1 LALAYIAI
9 LKGKVAMN
17 ITTDMNDQIKSA
29 LEDLLLTDFDDQSL
43 RLDVLRRASSLALIG
58 SDDDLVGAVTAVL

>member
-1 LALAYIAI
+1 
-9 LKGKVAMN
+9 MN